1 MKTLFWICE
10 KCGAE
15 IIVEPI
21 ETTQYRHISCEGC
34 GAEFAVLNSE
44 LREKESPAAADRS
57 WRCTGRCAVA
67 NGLIPVRIGAA
78 GVRAAPRPRF
88 YML

>member
-57 WRCTGRCAVA
+57 
-67 NGLIPVRIGAA
+67 
-78 GVRAAPRPRF
+78 
-88 YML
+88 